1 MFVLTI
7 LEKTKETRLKYC
19 QGTVTV
25 FKKMENCKD
34 ANVELAS
41 IQLKKLKSAVKY
53 NTRKT
58 LRNNRKNFQD
68 EELPHKLFVTTRQKK
83 KDVNTMLTPCQY
95 NEKRSKSQLT

>member
-58 LRNNRKNFQD
+58 LRINR
-68 EELPHKLFVTTRQKK
+68 KLFVTTTQKK

-95 NEKRSKSQLT
+95 NKKLSKSQLT